1 METVTGISWSVSDL
15 VKIVKFLSHKYTNWP
30 YFATMVVF
38 RYNGSIEHHAG
49 RGAVI
54 VYVYWYIAAFD
65 HWYSVMLVFL
75 LQILIN
81 RELRQKRVYATVAV
95 MTVLLTV
102 IYMLYDDYSDIITFI
117 VNMGLLA
124 FVRRKK
130 YFIVTSLTAT
140 LAYILFSFFG
150 NYATESIFHLFNLG
164 LNDWSGWLFE
174 AIGETIVTACMLA
187 VAASFKVLK
196 KRYPRQFVDGLTLN
210 VIVSA
215 LAVVA
220 VAFFTI
226 TTAADNYNIGSGF
239 LGILMLILVAILL
252 INAGTF
258 LYLFYSYTLRVQN
271 NRQALERQQYD
282 IYVKNLE
289 NSYQNLRKFRHDY
302 QNILLSLGE
311 YIQTADDPELQQYFR
326 QVVTKSKQSLNRDF
340 GHFDNLEQIKD
351 KPLKAIIQSK
361 FSVARQAGIQV
372 RLEANDPIAAIA
384 IDSVTLSRVS
394 GILLDNAI
402 EAVKGQ
408 SGGQIAVA
416 LVKYPRMVELIF
428 ANSLNHPIERL
439 DELMVAGHTS
449 KGAGHGQGLA
459 TVRELLDPL
468 ANVTY
473 EVSSHQRFEFIIS
486 IESE

>member
-1 METVTGISWSVSDL
+1 
-15 VKIVKFLSHKYTNWP
+15 
-30 YFATMVVF
+30 
-38 RYNGSIEHHAG
+38 
-49 RGAVI
+49 
-54 VYVYWYIAAFD
+54 
-65 HWYSVMLVFL
+65 MLVFL

-124 FVRRKK
+124 FLRRKK

-416 LVKYPRMVELIF
+416 LVKYPHMVELIF

>member
-1 METVTGISWSVSDL
+1 
-15 VKIVKFLSHKYTNWP
+15 
-30 YFATMVVF
+30 
-38 RYNGSIEHHAG
+38 
-49 RGAVI
+49 
-54 VYVYWYIAAFD
+54 
-65 HWYSVMLVFL
+65 MLVFL

-174 AIGETIVTACMLA
+174 AICETIVTACMLA

-416 LVKYPRMVELIF
+416 LVKYPHMVELIF

>member
-1 METVTGISWSVSDL
+1 
-15 VKIVKFLSHKYTNWP
+15 
-30 YFATMVVF
+30 
-38 RYNGSIEHHAG
+38 
-49 RGAVI
+49 
-54 VYVYWYIAAFD
+54 
-65 HWYSVMLVFL
+65 
-75 LQILIN
+75 
-81 RELRQKRVYATVAV
+81 

-140 LAYILFSFFG
+140 LAHILFSFFG

-416 LVKYPRMVELIF
+416 LVKYPHMVELIF

-486 IESE
+486 IESEWAAC

>member
-1 METVTGISWSVSDL
+1 
-15 VKIVKFLSHKYTNWP
+15 
-30 YFATMVVF
+30 
-38 RYNGSIEHHAG
+38 
-49 RGAVI
+49 
-54 VYVYWYIAAFD
+54 
-65 HWYSVMLVFL
+65 MLVFL

-102 IYMLYDDYSDIITFI
+102 IYMLYDNYSDIITFI

-140 LAYILFSFFG
+140 LAHILFSFFG

-416 LVKYPRMVELIF
+416 LVKYPHMVELIF

>member
-1 METVTGISWSVSDL
+1 
-15 VKIVKFLSHKYTNWP
+15 
-30 YFATMVVF
+30 
-38 RYNGSIEHHAG
+38 
-49 RGAVI
+49 
-54 VYVYWYIAAFD
+54 
-65 HWYSVMLVFL
+65 MLVFL

-416 LVKYPRMVELIF
+416 LVKYSRMVELIF

>member
-1 METVTGISWSVSDL
+1 
-15 VKIVKFLSHKYTNWP
+15 
-30 YFATMVVF
+30 
-38 RYNGSIEHHAG
+38 
-49 RGAVI
+49 
-54 VYVYWYIAAFD
+54 
-65 HWYSVMLVFL
+65 MLVFL

-226 TTAADNYNIGSGF
+226 TTAANNYNIGSGF

-340 GHFDNLEQIKD
+340 GHFDNLE
-351 KPLKAIIQSK
+351 
-361 FSVARQAGIQV
+361 
-372 RLEANDPIAAIA
+372 
-384 IDSVTLSRVS
+384 
-394 GILLDNAI
+394 
-402 EAVKGQ
+402 
-408 SGGQIAVA
+408 
-416 LVKYPRMVELIF
+416 
-428 ANSLNHPIERL
+428 
-439 DELMVAGHTS
+439 
-449 KGAGHGQGLA
+449 
-459 TVRELLDPL
+459 
-468 ANVTY
+468 
-473 EVSSHQRFEFIIS
+473 
-486 IESE
+486 

>member
-1 METVTGISWSVSDL
+1 
-15 VKIVKFLSHKYTNWP
+15 
-30 YFATMVVF
+30 
-38 RYNGSIEHHAG
+38 
-49 RGAVI
+49 
-54 VYVYWYIAAFD
+54 
-65 HWYSVMLVFL
+65 MLVFL

-416 LVKYPRMVELIF
+416 LVKYPCMVELIF

>member
-1 METVTGISWSVSDL
+1 
-15 VKIVKFLSHKYTNWP
+15 
-30 YFATMVVF
+30 
-38 RYNGSIEHHAG
+38 
-49 RGAVI
+49 
-54 VYVYWYIAAFD
+54 
-65 HWYSVMLVFL
+65 MLVFL

-416 LVKYPRMVELIF
+416 LVKYPHMVELIF

>member
-1 METVTGISWSVSDL
+1 
-15 VKIVKFLSHKYTNWP
+15 
-30 YFATMVVF
+30 
-38 RYNGSIEHHAG
+38 
-49 RGAVI
+49 
-54 VYVYWYIAAFD
+54 
-65 HWYSVMLVFL
+65 MLVFL

-81 RELRQKRVYATVAV
+81 RELRQKRVYASIAV
-95 MTVLLTV
+95 MTVLLTA
-102 IYMLYDDYSDIITFI
+102 IYMLYDDYSDIITFM

-150 NYATESIFHLFNLG
+150 NYATESILHLLNLG

-174 AIGETIVTACMLA
+174 LIGETIVTACMLA
-187 VAASFKVLK
+187 VAVSFKILQ
-196 KRYPRQFVDGLTLN
+196 KRYPRQFSDEVTLN

-215 LAVVA
+215 MVVVA

-239 LGILMLILVAILL
+239 LGILMLILVAILM
-252 INAGTF
+252 INGGTF
-258 LYLFYSYTLRVQN
+258 IYLFYSYTMRLQS
-271 NRQALERQQYD
+271 NRQALERKQYD

-289 NSYQNLRKFRHDY
+289 SSYQNLRKFRHDY

-311 YIQTADDPELQQYFR
+311 YIHTADDPELQQYFDR
-326 QVVTKSKQSLNRDF
+326 VVTKSQQSLSRDF

-351 KPLKAIIQSK
+351 KALKAIVQSK
-361 FSVARQAGIQV
+361 FSAARQAGIQV
-372 RLEANDPIAAIA
+372 RLEANDPVAALS
-384 IDSVTLSRVS
+384 IDPVTLARVS

-408 SGGQIAVA
+408 SGGQITVAV
-416 LVKYPRMVELIF
+416 VKYPKMVELIF
-428 ANSLNHPIERL
+428 ANSLAAPIERL
-439 DELMVAGHTS
+439 DQLMVAGHTS

-473 EVSSHQRFEFIIS
+473 EVSSRHRFEFIIS
-486 IESE
+486 IESEWAAC

>member
-1 METVTGISWSVSDL
+1 
-15 VKIVKFLSHKYTNWP
+15 
-30 YFATMVVF
+30 
-38 RYNGSIEHHAG
+38 
-49 RGAVI
+49 
-54 VYVYWYIAAFD
+54 
-65 HWYSVMLVFL
+65 MLVFL

-140 LAYILFSFFG
+140 LAHILFSFFG

-416 LVKYPRMVELIF
+416 LVKYPHMVELIF

>member
-1 METVTGISWSVSDL
+1 
-15 VKIVKFLSHKYTNWP
+15 
-30 YFATMVVF
+30 
-38 RYNGSIEHHAG
+38 
-49 RGAVI
+49 
-54 VYVYWYIAAFD
+54 
-65 HWYSVMLVFL
+65 MLVFL

-81 RELRQKRVYATVAV
+81 RELRQKRVYASIAV
-95 MTVLLTV
+95 MTVLLTA
-102 IYMLYDDYSDIITFI
+102 IYMLYDDYSDIITFM

-150 NYATESIFHLFNLG
+150 NYATESILHLLNLG

-174 AIGETIVTACMLA
+174 LIGETIVTACMLA
-187 VAASFKVLK
+187 VAVSFKILQ
-196 KRYPRQFVDGLTLN
+196 KRYPRQFSDEVTLN

-215 LAVVA
+215 MVVVA

-239 LGILMLILVAILL
+239 LGILMLILVAILM
-252 INAGTF
+252 INGGTF
-258 LYLFYSYTLRVQN
+258 IYLFYSYTMRLQS
-271 NRQALERQQYD
+271 NRQALERKQYD

-289 NSYQNLRKFRHDY
+289 SSYQNLRKFRHDY

-311 YIQTADDPELQQYFR
+311 YIHTADDPELQQYFDR
-326 QVVTKSKQSLNRDF
+326 VVIKSQQSLSRDF

-351 KPLKAIIQSK
+351 KALKAIVQSK
-361 FSVARQAGIQV
+361 FSAARQAGIQV
-372 RLEANDPIAAIA
+372 RLEANDPVAALS
-384 IDSVTLSRVS
+384 IDPVTLARVS

-408 SGGQIAVA
+408 SGGQITVAV
-416 LVKYPRMVELIF
+416 VKYPKMVELIF
-428 ANSLNHPIERL
+428 ANSLAAPIERL
-439 DELMVAGHTS
+439 DQLMVAGHTS

-473 EVSSHQRFEFIIS
+473 EVSSRHRFEFIIS

>member
-1 METVTGISWSVSDL
+1 
-15 VKIVKFLSHKYTNWP
+15 
-30 YFATMVVF
+30 
-38 RYNGSIEHHAG
+38 
-49 RGAVI
+49 
-54 VYVYWYIAAFD
+54 
-65 HWYSVMLVFL
+65 
-75 LQILIN
+75 
-81 RELRQKRVYATVAV
+81 
-95 MTVLLTV
+95 
-102 IYMLYDDYSDIITFI
+102 MLYTD
-117 VNMGLLA
+117 VW
-124 FVRRKK
+124 V
-130 YFIVTSLTAT
+130 
-140 LAYILFSFFG
+140 SFLQNF
-150 NYATESIFHLFNLG
+150 
-164 LNDWSGWLFE
+164 
-174 AIGETIVTACMLA
+174 
-187 VAASFKVLK
+187 
-196 KRYPRQFVDGLTLN
+196 
-210 VIVSA
+210 
-215 LAVVA
+215 
-220 VAFFTI
+220 
-226 TTAADNYNIGSGF
+226 
-239 LGILMLILVAILL
+239 VAILL
-252 INAGTF
+252 IFLLYRYVQRKITF
-258 LYLFYSYTLRVQN
+258 KRIVMDVLITVIFSILYLFISDASLLVMVLIRLGWHFHQQKENKIKTTDSADLILIIVIQLLLVAIGTIISQFSMSIIKHDFSVKILSSNATEITLWGIFIAVILDGLFLILLKN
-271 NRQALERQQYD
+271 NRPKLQRLNQEITEFSLENQYFRFTFGLFLAIQVVLAIGNLQGITATILLTIIIIFGVLIGMTFWQVMLFLKAYSIRQEANDQFVRNQQLQDYLVNIEQQYT
-282 IYVKNLE
+282 E
-289 NSYQNLRKFRHDY
+289 LRRFKHDY

-473 EVSSHQRFEFIIS
+473 AVSSHQRFEFIIS

>member
-1 METVTGISWSVSDL
+1 
-15 VKIVKFLSHKYTNWP
+15 
-30 YFATMVVF
+30 
-38 RYNGSIEHHAG
+38 
-49 RGAVI
+49 
-54 VYVYWYIAAFD
+54 
-65 HWYSVMLVFL
+65 
-75 LQILIN
+75 
-81 RELRQKRVYATVAV
+81 
-95 MTVLLTV
+95 
-102 IYMLYDDYSDIITFI
+102 
-117 VNMGLLA
+117 MGLLA

-150 NYATESIFHLFNLG
+150 NYATESILHLLNLG

-174 AIGETIVTACMLA
+174 LIGETIVTACMLA
-187 VAASFKVLK
+187 VVVSFKILQK
-196 KRYPRQFVDGLTLN
+196 CYPRQFSDEVTLN

-215 LAVVA
+215 LVVVA

-239 LGILMLILVAILL
+239 LGILMLILVAILM

-258 LYLFYSYTLRVQN
+258 IYLFYSYTMRLQS
-271 NRQALERQQYD
+271 NRQALERKQYD

-289 NSYQNLRKFRHDY
+289 SSYQNLRKFRHDY

-311 YIQTADDPELQQYFR
+311 YIHTADDPELQTYFDR
-326 QVVTKSKQSLNRDF
+326 VVTKSQQSLSRDF

-351 KPLKAIIQSK
+351 KALKAIVQSK
-361 FSVARQAGIQV
+361 FSAARQAGIQV
-372 RLEANDPIAAIA
+372 RLEANDPVAALA
-384 IDSVTLSRVS
+384 IDPVTLARVS

-408 SGGQIAVA
+408 SGGQITVAV
-416 LVKYPRMVELIF
+416 VKYPKMVELIF
-428 ANSLNHPIERL
+428 ANSLAAPIERL
-439 DELMVAGHTS
+439 DQLMVAGHTS

-468 ANVTY
+468 TNVTY
-473 EVSSHQRFEFIIS
+473 EVSSRHRFEFIIS

>member
-1 METVTGISWSVSDL
+1 
-15 VKIVKFLSHKYTNWP
+15 
-30 YFATMVVF
+30 
-38 RYNGSIEHHAG
+38 
-49 RGAVI
+49 
-54 VYVYWYIAAFD
+54 
-65 HWYSVMLVFL
+65 MLVFL

-102 IYMLYDDYSDIITFI
+102 IYMLYDDYLDIITFI

-416 LVKYPRMVELIF
+416 LVKYPHMVELIF